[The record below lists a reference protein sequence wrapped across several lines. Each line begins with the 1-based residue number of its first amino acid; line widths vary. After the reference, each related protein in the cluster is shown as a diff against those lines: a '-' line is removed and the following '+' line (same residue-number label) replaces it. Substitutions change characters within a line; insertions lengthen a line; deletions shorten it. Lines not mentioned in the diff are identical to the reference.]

1 MRTFL
6 LSLCAAALLAGCSD
20 DETSKQAPA
29 VVGDA
34 QFAAAIDEFP
44 TETRAALADGV
55 TTWTSGDCIGITA
68 MIDGTPFIRNIPYTL
83 TSTATFSELEPV
95 DEAILWNESVT
106 GERSYFAIWPYDPV
120 NDEFTALNCAQFIYQ
135 VPAVQQVVKGVNT
148 AKPVLVGTAATTALT
163 QRPVALRFT
172 HLFPVLDLRFA
183 PFDQTAIAS
192 ILIEPAE
199 QATLTGSLSTEG
211 VIDNLGNMTKVFAG
225 EWIRV
230 ECKDEGL
237 DIAQGAAIQIPIGRF
252 TIDGGLKFTAMT
264 TDGRVFSETAFAGEA
279 WTSYMADAE
288 GNFSKAKYLKH
299 TMALEVVSDETTE
312 VYFEDD
318 LNWITASER
327 WTNGSTTGGGWP
339 TVTAAAS
346 PTGKP
351 NYFTVDLIPEFTA
364 RGYEKSDQRTSVQA
378 RYEGYI
384 CLGTTSAQGALITPR
399 LERIGSEPTD
409 ILVSFYGASYAS
421 ENLVPDAKPLTVKVV
436 GDGTIGEE
444 QATETDIRILNCYGW
459 KKYWIIVK
467 GATSGTQICFGPDV
481 KQSRGRV
488 LLDNIL
494 IGKAVKGAVAGEREV
509 SVPVE
514 PFIRVIEGADG
525 VVLENAVEA
534 EGRCIVQ
541 SNLPWTASTDADWI
555 SYAPEAEFNG
565 TGIAY
570 AVTVQ
575 AKTLNETGRER
586 TAEITFAVGE
596 NTKTVRFTQSGVVPE
611 VVLFEDDFSW
621 CDGDGTTGGIFDA
634 TLSDKTSIGSG
645 GKTYTKWTDAYKAK
659 GWTAS
664 LLTNSPTTRNGTLLV
679 GGTTTAAGDVISP
692 AFAEIGSGTRDV
704 VVEYDVLEYKNASET
719 GKSIIAIYAG
729 GGTIRSIEGHYTAT
743 PNDTYT
749 SLSDDGR
756 TQYYYCGNYTNWSG
770 GNARWHRIRVVIAG
784 ATAET
789 KVQLAGGAKGYSR
802 FWLDNFKVTPVH

>member
-20 DETSKQAPA
+20 DETSGQAPA

-34 QFAAAIDEFP
+34 QFAAAIDELP
-44 TETRAALADGV
+44 TETRATLADGV
-55 TTWTSGDCIGITA
+55 TTWTAGDRIGITA

-83 TSTATFSELEPV
+83 TSTATFSELAPA

-120 NDEFTALNCAQFIYQ
+120 NDEFTALNCAEFLYQ
-135 VPAVQQVVKGVNT
+135 IPATQQVTEGVNT

-172 HLFPVLDLRFA
+172 NLFPVLNLRFM
-183 PFDQTAIAS
+183 PFAETAIAS
-192 ILIEPAE
+192 VLIEPAG
-199 QATLTGSLSTEG
+199 QATLTGSLSTQG
-211 VIDNLGNMTKVFAG
+211 VIDNLGNMTELVSGKS
-225 EWIRV
+225 IRI
-230 ECKDEGL
+230 ECKGEGL
-237 DIAQGAAIQIPIGRF
+237 DIAQGASIQIPIGRF
-252 TIDGGLKFTAMT
+252 TVDGGLKFTAMT
-264 TDGRVFSETAFAGEA
+264 TDGRVFSETAFDDEV
-279 WTSYMADAE
+279 WTSYVADAD
-288 GNFSKAKYLKH
+288 GNFSKAKYVNH
-299 TMALEVVSDETTE
+299 TMALKVVSDEITE

-364 RGYEKSDQRTSVQA
+364 RGYEKSSQRTSVQA

-384 CLGTTSAQGALITPR
+384 CLGTTSAQGALITPE
-399 LERIGSEPTD
+399 LERIGGEPTD

-421 ENLVPDAKPLTVKVV
+421 ESLAADAKPLTVKVL
-436 GDGTIGEE
+436 GSGTIGEE
-444 QATETDIRILNCYGW
+444 DATETDIRILNCYGW
-459 KKYWIIVK
+459 KKYWIIVR
-467 GATSGTQICFGPDV
+467 GATSETQICFGADV
-481 KQSRGRV
+481 KESRGRV
-488 LLDNIL
+488 LIDNIL

-509 SVPVE
+509 SIPVE
-514 PFIRVIEGADG
+514 PYIKVIEGADG
-525 VVLENAVEA
+525 VALENAADA
-534 EGRCIVQ
+534 EGRCVVQ
-541 SNLPWTASTDADWI
+541 SNLSWTAATDADWI
-555 SYAPEAEFNG
+555 SFAPEAEYNG

-570 AVTVQ
+570 AVTVK
-575 AKTLNETGRER
+575 ARSLNETGKDR
-586 TAEITFAVGE
+586 TAEITFTAGE
-596 NTKTVRFTQSGVVPE
+596 ISKTVAFTQSGVIPE

-621 CDGDGTTGGIFDA
+621 CDDDGTTGGIFDA

-645 GKTYTKWTDAYKAK
+645 GKTYTNWTAAYKAT

-692 AFAEIGSGTRDV
+692 ALAEIGTGTADI
-704 VVEYDVLEYKNASET
+704 VVEYDVLQYKNASET
-719 GKSIIAIYAG
+719 GKSSIAVYAG

-749 SLSDDGR
+749 ALSDDGR

-770 GNARWHRIRVVIAG
+770 GNARWHHIRVVIAG

-789 KVQLAGGAKGYSR
+789 KIQLAGGAKGYSR
-802 FWLDNFKVTPVH
+802 FWLDNFKVTPER